1 MTGSACTLD
10 RLPVGRQ
17 GRVCALG
24 PESALGTRLQD
35 LGLVEG
41 TEVRCVLRSP
51 SGSPGAYE
59 IRGAVIALRQ
69 HDAAAVRLELEES

>member
-24 PESALGTRLQD
+24 AETALGTRLQD

-51 SGSPGAYE
+51 AGSPAAYE
-59 IRGAVIALRQ
+59 IRGAVIALRRADCKKILVCRQ
-69 HDAAAVRLELEES
+69 